1 MNKSLISVIVPI
13 YNSENYLHRCIDS
26 ILIQSYTN
34 FELLLIDDGSKD
46 NSGCICEEYALKDSR
61 VRVFHKEN
69 GGVSSARN
77 LGLDNV
83 NGEWVTFVDSDDWVS
98 ENYFSLFCNNCLSDL
113 VVCGYKI
120 DKKSGPFIGYNQI
133 NTVEG
138 IKEHLS
144 KHLSD
149 VIYRCPWGKF
159 FRNIIIKQNKLR
171 FDERLTF
178 AEDSLFV
185 INYLLYIKSISFYQE
200 AKYFYPGYAGFFKY
214 NASISSLVHFRN
226 EYCKRYFDLGV
237 YNKEVECF
245 FLVNIPNFLL
255 QYKKIKS
262 KKIGVLYY
270 NNFYQKKI
278 EKTLMS
284 INLKSRVYYY
294 IKKIYICLFL

>member
-83 NGEWVTFVDSDDWVS
+83 NGEWVTFVDSDDWIS
-98 ENYFSLFCNNCLSDL
+98 EDYFSFFCNSCLSDL
-113 VVCGYKI
+113 VVCDYKTNNRSCSVI
-120 DKKSGPFIGYNQI
+120 RCDQI

-138 IKEHLS
+138 VKEHLN
-144 KHLSD
+144 KYLSD

-185 INYLLYIKSISFYQE
+185 INYLLYVKSISFYHE
-200 AKYFYPGYAGFFKY
+200 GKYFYTENLDISKY
-214 NASISSLVHFRN
+214 NANNSSLVYFRD
-226 EYCKRYFDLGV
+226 EYCKRYFDLGL
-237 YNKEVECF
+237 Y
-245 FLVNIPNFLL
+245 
-255 QYKKIKS
+255 S
-262 KKIGVLYY
+262 KKMEG
-270 NNFYQKKI
+270 F
-278 EKTLMS
+278 
-284 INLKSRVYYY
+284 
-294 IKKIYICLFL
+294 FD